1 MYFSK
6 DIIDEVIDERI
17 KKIQEKRIK
26 TEKDKNIRHSDGSSD
41 GMSNLQRYIRK
52 VNNKD
57 N

>member
-1 MYFSK
+1 MYLSK

-26 TEKDKNIRHSDGSSD
+26 AEKDKNIRHSDGSSD
-41 GMSNLQRYIRK
+41 GMSNLQRYIKRT
-52 VNNKD
+52 NNKD